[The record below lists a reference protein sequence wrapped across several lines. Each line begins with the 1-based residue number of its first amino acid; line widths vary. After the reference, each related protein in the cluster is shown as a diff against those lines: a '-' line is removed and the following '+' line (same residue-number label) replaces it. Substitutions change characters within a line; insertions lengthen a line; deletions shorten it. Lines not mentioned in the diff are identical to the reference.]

1 LNISGLDIK
10 KRMMFLKGDD
20 LYYLTYN
27 ILILLK
33 ELRCFSN
40 ERPFIDHNKL
50 AFLVEFVADKQITSI
65 IAANSIKVDL
75 SQSEK
80 HILQSTYA
88 EGIMRRHIIT
98 RLIFALNKRRIIGLS
113 QGETASQIML
123 WITSDTLPEDFFKTD
138 VYDAEISNISLFK
151 QVLPK
156 VRTMR
161 LDTMLGKL
169 FDRYGVST
177 WRV

>member
-1 LNISGLDIK
+1 MNISGLAIK

-27 ILILLK
+27 ILVLLK
-33 ELRCFSN
+33 ELQCFSS
-40 ERPFIDHNKL
+40 ERPFVDHNKL

-65 IAANSIKVDL
+65 ITRNSTNLNI

-88 EGIMRRHIIT
+88 DGLMRRHIIT
-98 RLIFALNKRRIIGLS
+98 RLIFALNKRHIIGLS
-113 QGETASQIML
+113 QGETTSQISL
-123 WITSDTLPEDFFKTD
+123 WIIGDTLPEDFFKTD
-138 VYDAEISNISLFK
+138 IYDAEIDNILSLK
-151 QVLPK
+151 QSFSK
-156 VRTMR
+156 IRTMR
-161 LDTMLGKL
+161 LDTMLEKL

-177 WRV
+177 WHV